1 MQKKSKKFV
10 PSSNPDDLRNWK
22 WRNAIYIYLY
32 KLACIFL
39 LLYNQVKIALK
50 NGFFW
55 YTHTQIKYLFIII
68 SFLANGNRNFS
79 LSEAASVTSGY
90 GNNKQRQL
98 KLCKPPKEQKKKKR
112 NRFQW
117 FSRERASSF
126 LIMIISPFFVS
137 IFRWKVS
144 SRPSGYLHFVSA
156 SVSFDESQ
164 VTYRSADLLR
174 FLEYRDSRLLLL
186 CRFPKARAARRV
198 QSECVV
204 PQLSRIL

>member
-1 MQKKSKKFV
+1 M
-10 PSSNPDDLRNWK
+10 
-22 WRNAIYIYLY
+22 IYEIENEETLSIYLY

-98 KLCKPPKEQKKKKR
+98 KLCKPPKEQKKTKQISVV
-112 NRFQW
+112 F
-117 FSRERASSF
+117 ERKGFF
-126 LIMIISPFFVS
+126 LSDYDYQSV
-137 IFRWKVS
+137 FR
-144 SRPSGYLHFVSA
+144 
-156 SVSFDESQ
+156 
-164 VTYRSADLLR
+164 
-174 FLEYRDSRLLLL
+174 
-186 CRFPKARAARRV
+186 
-198 QSECVV
+198 
-204 PQLSRIL
+204 